1 MSNTAPATDATPTA
15 LAAAVRRRQNL
26 QVAGTFAGLV
36 ALVLVLN
43 LTPLPLWV
51 EWIGF
56 DRHTPAS
63 LLGEAY
69 WDDCFG
75 GPLGDF
81 AAGSLPHPEHLSYAP
96 EADQFLAELEKLAAQ
111 EGAIEAAEAEQA
123 AAEQSEK
130 ES

>member
-1 MSNTAPATDATPTA
+1 M
-15 LAAAVRRRQNL
+15 
-26 QVAGTFAGLV
+26 

-81 AAGSLPHPEHLSYAP
+81 AAGSLPRPEHLSYAP

-111 EGAIEAAEAEQA
+111 EEVIEAAEAEQA
-123 AAEQSEK
+123 EAEQSEK

>member
-36 ALVLVLN
+36 ALLLVLN

-81 AAGSLPHPEHLSYAP
+81 AAGSLPRPEHLSYAP

-111 EGAIEAAEAEQA
+111 EEAIEAAEAEQA
-123 AAEQSEK
+123 EAEQSEK

>member
-51 EWIGF
+51 E
-56 DRHTPAS
+56 
-63 LLGEAY
+63 
-69 WDDCFG
+69 
-75 GPLGDF
+75 
-81 AAGSLPHPEHLSYAP
+81 
-96 EADQFLAELEKLAAQ
+96 
-111 EGAIEAAEAEQA
+111 
-123 AAEQSEK
+123 
-130 ES
+130 